1 MLWRLYYLYLDLS
14 RGQWFF
20 ISRLEATI
28 AFVGSCFNLSSVRVT
43 HVQY

>member
-1 MLWRLYYLYLDLS
+1 MLWRLYFLYLDLS

-28 AFVGSCFNLSSVRVT
+28 AFVRSRSHLS
-43 HVQY
+43 